1 MYIGAHV
8 GSSNGGKRATTY
20 VSMYAWV
27 DGWTN
32 AYMCLVCFCLLVQV
46 YMSTHTYVF
55 SSIDFSVELYML
67 PYMYACVCIYI
78 HTYLYMYPHALDW
91 RRRRA
96 QLCMNLRFC
105 CMLIS
110 EVICARY
117 TRRPIGL
124 SMPYEHV
131 LYQKPKLTEQPRLT
145 APSAVLD
152 TLYAR
157 VLTHQRS
164 GITSAVR
171 QSRSHSSGRT
181 PGTSDPYPRD
191 VTWALLELHSR
202 TS

>member
-96 QLCMNLRFC
+96 QLCM
-105 CMLIS
+105 
-110 EVICARY
+110 
-117 TRRPIGL
+117 
-124 SMPYEHV
+124 
-131 LYQKPKLTEQPRLT
+131 
-145 APSAVLD
+145 
-152 TLYAR
+152 
-157 VLTHQRS
+157 
-164 GITSAVR
+164 
-171 QSRSHSSGRT
+171 
-181 PGTSDPYPRD
+181 
-191 VTWALLELHSR
+191 LHAYI
-202 TS
+202 